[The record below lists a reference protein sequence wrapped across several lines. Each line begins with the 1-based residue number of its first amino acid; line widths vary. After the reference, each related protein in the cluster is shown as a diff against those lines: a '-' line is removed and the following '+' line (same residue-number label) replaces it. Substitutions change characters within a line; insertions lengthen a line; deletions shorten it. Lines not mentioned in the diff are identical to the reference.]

1 MGKVYKFT
9 GKKVPEQQRDYAPI
23 RREKIV
29 LEIREQRRASFW
41 NTAILSALV
50 FSVYGFLLLSIYQG
64 L

>member
-23 RREKIV
+23 RREQIV
-29 LEIREQRRASFW
+29 LEIREQKRASFW
-41 NTAILSALV
+41 STAILSALV
-50 FSVYGFLLLSIYQG
+50 FSVYGFLFISIYQG